1 MMATIPT
8 NHFNL
13 RIHHIQLQPRNSQL
27 VKSIIVNRRR
37 RNSRPPSSFSL
48 KTRLHF
54 HFLNLRNCPCLS
66 VVPKAIGDADAS
78 SQHSTA
84 SDADVMYRNLSSTDE
99 NYVPLLV
106 RMLGLDNDP
115 LDREQAVIALWKY
128 SLGGNRYVDHIM
140 QFRGCVNLTV
150 HLLRSK
156 SSKACEAA
164 AGLLRMIF
172 SVNAYRDIVAESGA
186 IEETSALLRRPSLTS
201 EMKEQSICMLWNL
214 TADEKFRLKI
224 ANTALL
230 PLLLKLLDDE
240 DMKVIEAAGG
250 VLANLALSSPNH
262 SIMVEAGVIPRLAK
276 FLTNEIE
283 GSKVVRKEAKN
294 ALLELVKDDYY
305 KILVMEE
312 GLVPVPLVG
321 AAAYAS
327 YKPALHSWPS
337 LPDGTEFTQSSKG
350 PSRYGASELLLGLNV
365 EDNTEKIDKSKM
377 DAIVGRT
384 QQQFLARIGAIE
396 IEDEN
401 NSERGFSTSGH
412 QTLLPWKDG
421 IARLVLVLELEDETA
436 IAKAA
441 DSIAA
446 SAVNE
451 HMRTSF
457 REAGAVKRLVHLLSH
472 SSNAVRSSVLSALDK
487 LSISNAVCGTM
498 EAEGVTRPLINILND
513 LQTTE
518 SLIEKAVSILARIWD
533 PNKQM
538 KLKFYGGPVN
548 GSTNIIDSSSH
559 NVTPGLDGAKM
570 EVKNLLDSALAA
582 RLVDI
587 LKITS
592 PSLQTK
598 VASILEYFVM
608 IETCMDTI
616 IATEIG
622 SSLINIFK
630 QIFPDTETCSEDQEP
645 DAVYVEEIG
654 RAVSQ
659 ASRLLTKL
667 LDFQQF
673 RQTID
678 SNEFTTLLRQILKSD
693 IHLDYKEWVA
703 ACLVRLSFSSS
714 PFENPITTDVTLH
727 ETIPRLVEQIR
738 TTFSADAQEAAVV
751 ELNWIVSEGVVGAA
765 RAVAAHGA
773 IFPLVKLL
781 EQGSERAVEAGL
793 AVLYTLSMDSEN
805 HSAIL
810 AAGAVPVLRRIIL
823 SHKPQWIRALHLLRN
838 LPV

>member
-201 EMKEQSICMLWNL
+201 E
-214 TADEKFRLKI
+214 
-224 ANTALL
+224 
-230 PLLLKLLDDE
+230 
-240 DMKVIEAAGG
+240 
-250 VLANLALSSPNH
+250 
-262 SIMVEAGVIPRLAK
+262 AK

>member
-1 MMATIPT
+1 MGTIPAS
-8 NHFNL
+8 NFNFCFK
-13 RIHHIQLQPRNSQL
+13 IQQIKPQPIISHL
-27 VKSIIVNRRR
+27 EKAIIVNQRR
-37 RNSRPPSSFSL
+37 RNLRQPL
-48 KTRLHF
+48 KTLLHC
-54 HFLNLRNCPCLS
+54 HFFSPRKCPCLS
-66 VVPKAIGDADAS
+66 FVPRAS
-78 SQHSTA
+78 
-84 SDADVMYRNLSSTDE
+84 SDADYTSQQSTLSDLDATYSSLSSTDE

-128 SLGGNRYVDHIM
+128 SLGGKHYVDNVM

-156 SSKACEAA
+156 SGHACEAA
-164 AGLLRMIF
+164 AGLLRMIS

-186 IEETSALLRRPSLTS
+186 IEEATALLRRCPLSN
-201 EMKEQSICMLWNL
+201 EVKEQSLCMLWNL
-214 TADEKFRLKI
+214 TADEKYRLKI

-230 PLLLKLLDDE
+230 PVLVKFLDD
-240 DMKVIEAAGG
+240 DDLKVIEAAGG
-250 VLANLALSSPNH
+250 VLANLALSSSNH

-283 GSKVVRKEAKN
+283 GSKVIRKEAKN
-294 ALLELVKDDYY
+294 ILLELVKDDYY
-305 KILVMEE
+305 RILVMEE

-337 LPDGTEFTQSSKG
+337 LPDGTEFRRTSKG

-365 EDNTEKIDKSKM
+365 EDNTDKIDQSKM

-396 IEDEN
+396 TEDE
-401 NSERGFSTSGH
+401 SKLERGFSTSFH

-421 IARLVLVLELEDETA
+421 IARMVLILELEDETA

-457 REAGAVKRLVHLLSH
+457 REAGAVQRLVHLLSLN
-472 SSNAVRSSVLSALDK
+472 SNAVKSSVLSALDK
-487 LSISNAVCGTM
+487 LSISNAVCATM
-498 EAEGVTRPLINILND
+498 EAEDVTHSLINILND
-513 LQTTE
+513 LNTTE
-518 SLIEKAVSILARIWD
+518 SLIEKTLSILARIWD

-538 KLKFYGGPVN
+538 QLKFYGGPVN
-548 GSTNIIDSSSH
+548 GSNKRIDSSSH
-559 NVTPGLDGAKM
+559 NVAPELGRNKVEM
-570 EVKNLLDSALAA
+570 ESLLDSALAS
-582 RLVDI
+582 RLVSI
-587 LKITS
+587 LKIAS

-598 VASILEYFVM
+598 VASILEYWCM
-608 IETCMDTI
+608 IEPCMDTI
-616 IATEIG
+616 VATEIE
-622 SSLINIFK
+622 SSLIDVFK
-630 QIFPDTETCSEDQEP
+630 QVVPRDKEAFAEDEEP
-645 DAVYVEEIG
+645 DVAYIEEVG
-654 RAVSQ
+654 LAVSQ

-667 LDFQQF
+667 LDYQKFQ
-673 RQTID
+673 QTID
-678 SNEFTTLLRQILKSD
+678 SNEFTRLLRQILKSD
-693 IHLDYKEWVA
+693 IPLHFKEWVA
-703 ACLVRLSFSSS
+703 ACLVRLSFFSS
-714 PFENPITTDVTLH
+714 PFENPITTEITLY
-727 ETIPRLVEQIR
+727 ETIPRLVEQIKSA
-738 TTFSADAQEAAVV
+738 FAADAQEAAVV
-751 ELNWIVSEGVVGAA
+751 ELSRIVSEGVVDAT
-765 RAVAAHGA
+765 RTVAAHGA
-773 IFPLVKLL
+773 ILPLVNLL

-793 AVLYTLSMDSEN
+793 AVLYNLSMDSEN

-810 AAGAVPVLRRIIL
+810 AAGAVPILRRIII
-823 SHKPQWIRALHLLRN
+823 SQKPQWNRALLLLRN